1 MFLSFSVIFL
11 SAVEDLTW
19 TLEGMF
25 WRLAGIKDYFE
36 ILDTPIEVQDAAQA
50 KKLSRVKGDIS
61 FKNLSF
67 SYDDKRKV
75 LQNINIDIP
84 AGEKIA
90 FV

>member
-1 MFLSFSVIFL
+1 MILLMAIEELVWKL
-11 SAVEDLTW
+11 ED
-19 TLEGMF
+19 MF
-25 WRLAGIKDYFE
+25 WRLAGIREYFE
-36 ILDTPIEVQDAAQA
+36 ILDTPIEVQDSLKA